1 MEDDPT
7 SKKVKVQQ
15 LKILTVNLTRMS
27 SRKRK
32 PFSQLSGDETQNAVA
47 TKKSKVAERT
57 CERRAGTI
65 NCMILKNFMCHSHLE
80 VKFENI
86 IFVTGRNGSGK
97 SAILTALVLG
107 LGGRATLT
115 NRGSSAKGFVKA
127 GKPSASIEIE
137 ICNEGPMAY
146 RQSVYG
152 DAIHVIRTLN
162 ANGGG
167 SYKVRSA
174 NGEIISTQA
183 SEVHNITINL
193 NIQVDNPICILNQD
207 TSRNFLSS
215 SNPKNKYTL
224 FVKATKLETLEIEYK
239 KIQTN
244 KKESERVMREKTEA
258 FRKLQEEIKSLKRK
272 IENHK
277 SILSLKDQKELLH
290 RELMWAK
297 VRDIEDELENLQKNV
312 DALNEKL
319 ANFQNTSEKRLAEL
333 NSFTKNIQGKE
344 TEKKELEAQ
353 LNILKEP
360 LNDIQSKI
368 DDMQRDLSAKK
379 RSKHQISTS
388 IQNKN
393 SDIASLEKDI
403 AASKENMSK
412 VEKRK
417 MERIKTLDGLQT
429 KLKGM
434 DDHLETAKNDLFQ
447 IRGDLSHKENEE
459 TAIKEEIREIDR
471 NMNNEKENLNALSSE
486 SGNTLLL
493 YGRDM
498 PGIKKMIQQN
508 IRNFRQEPRG
518 PLGSYIKIKDKRWTV
533 AVEGHLTP
541 SLLGAFVVDNKEDNQ
556 RLREIFNRVLG
567 KSNHPQIITSKFIS
581 KKHNVSAHLVVEPS
595 DCKSLY
601 NAIEIDDPVVSN
613 AIVDNSSPENILL
626 IPSDTRAQELL
637 SDRRNVPRN
646 CNQGVT
652 IKGDKYYP
660 DPNYKSYAS
669 SYHRA
674 KFLQVDTKEA
684 TQQLQQNIKQ
694 LENKFAAKVQE
705 LQEHRATM
713 RERMLRRNELEK
725 KVKDVNTARAQIRR
739 QLEELNSS
747 VEPEVQ
753 NVQFLE
759 QEMDECRRTINQK
772 QAELE
777 RINEEIRAVKQNI
790 NEEGNRTSDLTK
802 SVKQLEARIR
812 SVNDEIREIRSKQ
825 KDMSTNGEFDK
836 KRIKDYESRI
846 ESAMPDIRQ
855 KQNDLEKCTGE
866 ALAIGDR
873 LEELRRVQ
881 AIAKEIN
888 DVKNKISSIE
898 SEAENL
904 TDVVDKHNTLSD
916 KYKKSVAIMESLNDD
931 LNELSR
937 AVDRRKKHYK
947 LTEAYF
953 VTFMKCSFE
962 KILKHRQFKGTL
974 EINIA
979 EKKLDLIVIPQHG
992 SQGQTTTANL
1002 SGGERSFSMVAFLYA
1017 LWQCMELP
1025 FYILDEFDVYMDK
1038 LNRIKVIDILLHHA
1052 KSKTQL
1058 QFVFLTPQDV
1068 SFVNQEV
1075 PILRLEDPERF
1086 DSQN

>member
-1 MEDDPT
+1 MT
-7 SKKVKVQQ
+7 
-15 LKILTVNLTRMS
+15 

-32 PFSQLSGDETQNAVA
+32 PFSQVSGDTQNAVA
-47 TKKSKVAERT
+47 PKKSKVDERT

-65 NCMILKNFMCHSHLE
+65 NRMILKNFMCHSHLE
-80 VKFENI
+80 IKFENI
-86 IFVTGRNGSGK
+86 IFVTGKNGSGK
-97 SAILTALVLG
+97 SAILTALILG

-115 NRGSSAKGFVKA
+115 NRGNSAKGFVKA

-152 DAIHVIRTLN
+152 DAIHIIRTLN

-183 SEVHNITINL
+183 SEVHNITSNL

-215 SNPKNKYTL
+215 SNSKNKYTL
-224 FVKATKLETLEIEYK
+224 FVKATKLETLELEYK

-244 KKESERVMREKTEA
+244 KKESERVMNEKTEA
-258 FRKLQEEIKSLKRK
+258 FRKLQEEIKSLRRK

-277 SILSLKDQKELLH
+277 SIVSLKDQKELLH

-297 VRDIEDELENLQKNV
+297 VRDVEDELEVLQKNV
-312 DALNEKL
+312 NALNEKL
-319 ANFQNTSEKRLAEL
+319 ANFQSTSEKRLAEV
-333 NSFTKNIQGKE
+333 NSYTKNIQEKE
-344 TEKKELEAQ
+344 TEKRKLEAE
-353 LNILKEP
+353 LNKLKEP
-360 LNDIQSKI
+360 LQDIQSKI
-368 DDMQRDLSAKK
+368 DDMQRDLSSKK
-379 RSKHQISTS
+379 RTKHQISTS

-417 MERIKTLDGLQT
+417 MERIKSLDALQT

-447 IRGDLSHKENEE
+447 IRGDLAHKETEE
-459 TAIKEEIREIDR
+459 QTIKEEIREIDKTIK
-471 NMNNEKENLNALSSE
+471 NEEQNLKALTSE

-493 YGRDM
+493 YGRNM
-498 PGIKKMIQQN
+498 PSIKKMIQQN
-508 IRNFRQEPRG
+508 LRTFRQEPRG
-518 PLGSYIKIKDKRWTV
+518 PLGSYIKIKNKEWTV
-533 AVEGHLTP
+533 AVEGHLTAA
-541 SLLGAFVVDNKEDNQ
+541 LLGAFVVDNKEDNQ
-556 RLREIFNRVLG
+556 RLREIFNKVLG
-567 KSNHPQIITSKFIS
+567 KSNHPQIITSKFIF
-581 KKHNVSAHLVVEPS
+581 KKHNVSANLVVEPS
-595 DCKSLY
+595 DCTSLY
-601 NAIEIDDPVVSN
+601 NAIDIDDPVVLN
-613 AIVDNSSPENILL
+613 AIVDNCSPENILL

-637 SDRRNVPRN
+637 AERRNVPRN
-646 CNQGVT
+646 CHQGVT

-669 SYHRA
+669 TYTQA
-674 KFLQVDTKEA
+674 KFLQVDTKEH
-684 TQQLQQNIKQ
+684 TQQLQQTIEQ
-694 LENKFAAKVQE
+694 LQSKLDAKVQE
-705 LQEHRATM
+705 LKDFRATM
-713 RERMLRRNELEK
+713 RERMLKRNDLEA
-725 KVKDVNTARAQIRR
+725 KVKNVNAARAQIRR
-739 QLEELNSS
+739 QLEELNASM
-747 VEPEVQ
+747 EPEVQ

-777 RINEEIRAVKQNI
+777 QINEEIKVVKQKI
-790 NEEGNRTSDLTK
+790 NEEGNRTADLTK
-802 SVKQLEARIR
+802 SVKELEARIK
-812 SVNDEIREIRSKQ
+812 SVNEEIREIRSKQ
-825 KDMSTNGEFDK
+825 KDMSTNEEFDK
-836 KRIKDYESRI
+836 KRIRDYESKI
-846 ESAMPDIRQ
+846 QSAMPDIKQ
-855 KQNDLEKCTGE
+855 KQNDLEKCTEE
-866 ALAIGDR
+866 ATAVGVR
-873 LEELRRVQ
+873 LGLGELRRVQ
-881 AIAKEIN
+881 VIAKDINEI
-888 DVKNKISSIE
+888 KNKISSIE
-898 SEAENL
+898 TEAENL
-904 TDVVDKHNTLSD
+904 TDVKNKHDTLSN
-916 KYKKSVAIMESLNDD
+916 KYKKSVAIMSSLNDD

-937 AVDRRKKHYK
+937 AVDRRKRHYK
-947 LTEAYF
+947 LTESYF

-962 KILKHRQFKGTL
+962 KILKQRQFKGTL
-974 EINIA
+974 DINIA

-1002 SGGERSFSMVAFLYA
+1002 SGGERSFSTVAFLYA
-1017 LWQCMELP
+1017 LWTCMELP

-1038 LNRIKVIDILLHHA
+1038 LNRTKVIEILLHHA
-1052 KSKTQL
+1052 KSKPQL

-1075 PILRLEDPERF
+1075 PILRMEDPERF
-1086 DSQN
+1086 ES